1 MPVQPLWPRLLD
13 SMRGMFRRVC
23 CGRSRKRFDSYL
35 RSSPKERSM
44 SDHGVINT
52 RRSADSAKRGI
63 GLVMT
68 AERF

>member
-1 MPVQPLWPRLLD
+1 
-13 SMRGMFRRVC
+13 MFRRVC